1 MAIFVDESRWWFK
14 DHQWCHMVSN
24 HSFEELHLF
33 AVTLEI
39 PPRAFHGDHYDLPMH
54 IRAIAI
60 DLGAQVVT
68 SRELVTHLVNSGL
81 RMSAAQRR
89 AYKNADALRQ
99 YRRADDRLVQKE
111 NQYRSG
117 LKRPQDAYPW
127 SRW

>member
-39 PPRAFHGDHYDLPMH
+39 PPRAFHGDHYDLPTH
-54 IRAIAI
+54 IRELAI
-60 DLGAQVVT
+60 DLGAEVVS
-68 SRELVTHLVNSGL
+68 SRELVSHLISSGL

-89 AYKNADALRQ
+89 NYKLAGDVAHGSGMS
-99 YRRADDRLVQKE
+99 AIDRGQ
-111 NQYRSG
+111 
-117 LKRPQDAYPW
+117 
-127 SRW
+127 